1 MSPDTIDDALAVT
14 AAFGISPVVTHGK
27 LQRLHHSDMAFRDDQ
42 VLEVY
47 RQGGVF
53 SVGLSP
59 EFLDPVSEQDEV
71 PPGLCPGTVEMF
83 QYHWQSVLDLVLAH
97 SVELVGAPVFELTDA
112 QRTRLAVGWSSDWNG
127 WARHAAP
134 VYGRCRPLSEQ
145 AAPTEFDTRGL
156 AHPGLLPQHWQ
167 AMERAGADLTPML
180 RSAERFLQLW
190 EQAGRRADLP
200 EAGWSSQQR
209 YGGSGP

>member
-1 MSPDTIDDALAVT
+1 LS
-14 AAFGISPVVTHGK
+14 
-27 LQRLHHSDMAFRDDQ
+27 HSEA
-42 VLEVY
+42 
-47 RQGGVF
+47 
-53 SVGLSP
+53 
-59 EFLDPVSEQDEV
+59 
-71 PPGLCPGTVEMF
+71 
-83 QYHWQSVLDLVLAH
+83 
-97 SVELVGAPVFELTDA
+97 LVGAPAEQLTDE

-134 VYGRCRPLSEQ
+134 VYGRRGCRED
-145 AAPTEFDTRGL
+145 AEVGEPTEFDTRGL

-190 EQAGRRADLP
+190 ERAGSQADTR
-200 EAGWSSQQR
+200 EAGWSSQQK